1 MKHIRLFDKKES
13 LMQDITT
20 NPSADYPIIALY
32 QNEDD
37 LSFWDTPTIKAKF
50 NITSDDDVKSCILS
64 DYNIKSL
71 TIDGELK
78 FKKDTW
84 VKYEYQITQDDFR
97 DLDNISLD
105 RIVRPE
111 IYVKLNSGC
120 RNVYLKSDEKAT
132 QFLLFYPTN
141 NGNYDWNYIDTNFIN
156 IEETKESLFIKQID
170 EYTYDLTNFY
180 LYYDKTI
187 NNGNQDLVG
196 IFLADSEGN
205 VLNQNLEFE
214 CFDVSLD
221 VLNEQIEHYVTKENA
236 FNTDILFGPIVDI
249 SGDINAED
257 YIQLALVINGEM
269 DSLEPLKIADFINYG
284 YGNLSNN
291 ILHIDL
297 TGLFGSEIGF
307 LYVILDESYVSAE
320 NKENIVDFVKNCTIT
335 TKKPFNYTPSLSV
348 GEHDIEIELL
358 QLLYTPFFNKNAL
371 VDLDMLHVNGK
382 YIHINNMCRGANKL
396 KQVYLP
402 NSLNSIGYG
411 AFYDCSGLTSITI
424 PDSVTEI
431 GNGAFE
437 NCSSLTSVTI
447 PNSVTRIFG
456 YAFSNC
462 SSLTSIT
469 IPSSVTNIGYG
480 AFWYC
485 TSLTSITCLATT
497 APTLG
502 SIVFSNLPAN
512 GKLYVPSG
520 SNYSSWL
527 SKLGSGWTIENI

>member
-1 MKHIRLFDKKES
+1 MKHLRLFDKKES

-37 LSFWDTPTIKAKF
+37 LSFWDTPIIKAKF
-50 NITSDDDVKSCILS
+50 NITSNDDVKSCILS

-84 VKYEYQITQDDFR
+84 VKYEYQITQNDFR

-132 QFLLFYPTN
+132 QFLLLHPTN
-141 NGNYDWNYIDTNFIN
+141 NGNYDFNYIDTNFIN

-187 NNGNQDLVG
+187 NNKEKNLVG

-214 CFDVSLD
+214 CFDVNVGHD
-221 VLNEQIEHYVTKENA
+221 PKTHQVTKENA
-236 FNTDILFGPIVDI
+236 LNTDINFGPKVSI
-249 SGDINAED
+249 SGEIDIND
-257 YIQLALVINGEM
+257 YILLGLTQNGQLADAI
-269 DSLEPLKIADFINYG
+269 PLPIQYLIDEG
-284 YGNLSNN
+284 MGSLSNN
-291 ILHIDL
+291 TFDLDLGGLPEVGLIYALIDKSFN
-297 TGLFGSEIGF
+297 GEGGIE
-307 LYVILDESYVSAE
+307 VITEFIKD
-320 NKENIVDFVKNCTIT
+320 CTIT
-335 TKKPFNYTPSLSV
+335 YYELFTYLPILSV
-348 GEHDIEIELL
+348 GEHDIGIELL
-358 QLLYTPFFNKNAL
+358 QHLYTPFFNKNAL
-371 VDLDMLHVNGK
+371 VDLDMSHVNGK
-382 YIHINNMCRGANKL
+382 YIHINNMCSMANKL
-396 KQVYLP
+396 KQVCLP
-402 NSLNSIGYG
+402 NSLNSISNS
-411 AFYDCSGLTSITI
+411 AFY
-424 PDSVTEI
+424 
-431 GNGAFE
+431 

-447 PNSVTRIFG
+447 PSSVTTIG
-456 YAFSNC
+456 DYAFYYC
-462 SSLTSIT
+462 SGLTSIE
-469 IPSSVTNIGYG
+469 IPDSVTSIGSN
-480 AFWYC
+480 AFRYC
-485 TSLTSITCLATT
+485 FSLSSITCHATT
-497 APTLG
+497 APRLG
-502 SIVFSNLPAN
+502 TYALDNLSAN